1 LAKRHN
7 VHEIKEKLATVARY
21 LAFGVTQVEISSRM
35 GVSIMTLHRWRKK
48 AAVWSSDAAIGELS
62 ISTLK
67 LENARLREI
76 ATSLSLE
83 ILVARDRLSL
93 VTPIF

>member
-7 VHEIKEKLATVARY
+7 VNEIKEKLAIVARY
-21 LAFGVTQVEISSRM
+21 LALGVTQVEISNRM

-48 AAVWSSDAAIGELS
+48 AAGWSSAAEAEELS
-62 ISTLK
+62 IPALK

-76 ATSLSLE
+76 AATLSLE
-83 ILVARDRLSL
+83 ISVARDRL
-93 VTPIF
+93 